1 MSISGVWPQGKQSN
15 QGKQSKQGE
24 KVMGGL
30 AALMHRGRAGPGAVA
45 RPAPIK
51 HITAAPLKWAL
62 LCMVLLQISVQI
74 SQPAHAQA
82 QMNNEVM
89 RLAPGDQR
97 VLTYADR
104 VVRVAT
110 SDPDIAAVTVSET
123 TQLLLTA
130 KKEGSS
136 VLSVWLRGMSEPM
149 VSTVVVSA
157 TAGSAL
163 PFGTQV
169 QTDIR
174 ILEVSRSELNA
185 LGFAYS
191 HIFNGTGVG
200 ISPPG
205 GPGYVPPIGP
215 AAGVAPINAD
225 GFNLFR
231 MGSNSTTI
239 ISALESGGF
248 AYTLAEPSLTSLSGQ
263 NASFLSG
270 GEFPVPIRS
279 DNNGIQVEYKQFGVG
294 LSLTPTV
301 IDEGQIILKVAPEV
315 SELDFSAGVTTGGVS
330 VPGLRV
336 RRAETTVSLAPGET
350 FVISGLVSRS
360 TVNNSDRIP
369 GLGNLPILG
378 AFFRSSRIARDDKEL
393 VMVVTPHLVTPQHST
408 TPPGVLPGA
417 GYHDSSMGWLDTMT
431 ETRRGS
437 QPIRHGLSW

>member
-15 QGKQSKQGE
+15 QGKQGE

-62 LCMVLLQISVQI
+62 LCMVLWQISVQI

-191 HIFNGTGVG
+191 HVFNGTGVG

-215 AAGVAPINAD
+215 AAGAAPINAD

-369 GLGNLPILG
+369 GLGNLPVLG